1 MTRPYA
7 LLGSLLLVACA
18 DTAPLPATTP
28 EPAKTVTPPP
38 TPPPPVAATPP
49 PAASPE
55 PFDVAYRHLLDAM
68 VRVDTSHGN
77 ETTLLEP
84 IAARY
89 RELGVPVQIL
99 ESAPGRG
106 NLIARLKGSGQKRP
120 LLLLA
125 HVDVVPVEGQPW
137 TVPPFEVTDKD
148 GFLWGRGVND
158 DKAMA
163 AAIVTTTLE
172 LARDHTPLSRD
183 VIVALTSGEET
194 GGGAGAHWLVDKH
207 KELLDAVVALNE
219 GGGITLTDDG
229 TKARSVGIGV
239 SEKLYQTFHL
249 VVRGKGGHS
258 SVPPT
263 DGDPVTTLARG
274 LVKVGQHRFP
284 PHVLPEVKAS
294 LAEEVAGAPPKV
306 AAALRH
312 VIASAPLVSS
322 ADEAVLS
329 TDRHLNALIRTTC
342 VATMLAAAPQ
352 DNVLPTTAE
361 AQVNC
366 RILPGET
373 RDQVLATLKTVIG
386 DALVDV
392 SLGPLLGDGGATQ
405 AGGEVFD
412 AVTKVTAAR
421 FPGVPVAASMGTGA
435 SDSRFLR
442 SVGIQSYGLG
452 PAVYSRPELPHL
464 AHGADERTPVVW
476 FREGGLY
483 LRDVIRALTL

>member
-1 MTRPYA
+1 MTRAYP
-7 LLGSLLLVACA
+7 LLGSLLLAACA
-18 DTAPLPATTP
+18 EAPPPLAAPP
-28 EPAKTVTPPP
+28 EPPPIVAPAPAPPP
-38 TPPPPVAATPP
+38 IVVAKVA
-49 PAASPE
+49 PE
-55 PFDVAYRHLLDAM
+55 PFDVAYRHLLEAM

-77 ETTLLEP
+77 ETALLEP

-89 RELGVPVQIL
+89 RELGIPVQIL

-106 NLIARLKGSGQKRP
+106 NLIARLKGNGPKRP

-137 TVPPFEVTDKD
+137 TVPPFDVTEKD

-163 AAIVTTTLE
+163 AAIVTITLE
-172 LARDHTPLSRD
+172 LARERTPLSRD

-194 GGGAGAHWLVDKH
+194 GGGAGAHWLVDQH
-207 KELLDAVVALNE
+207 KDLIDAVVALNE

-284 PHVLPEVKAS
+284 PRVLPEVKAS

-312 VIASAPLVSS
+312 VIASAPLVPP
-322 ADEAVLS
+322 ADEAALS

-342 VATMLAAAPQ
+342 VATMLNAAPQ

-366 RILPGET
+366 RILPDET

-386 DALVDV
+386 DPLVDV
-392 SLGPLLGDGGATQ
+392 SFGPLLGGGGGTV

-412 AVTKVTAAR
+412 AVTKVTASR
-421 FPGVPVAASMGTGA
+421 FPGVPVTGSMGTGA

-442 SVGIQSYGLG
+442 SIGIQSYGIG

-464 AHGADERTPVVW
+464 AHGADERTPTRW
-476 FREGGLY
+476 FQEGGSY
-483 LRDVIRALTL
+483 LREVVRVLAM